1 MLYLEKPKVFVPKF
15 EVVSCFV
22 EYQNEFLLLLR
33 QDHKNEPNTYGM
45 PAWKVEKWETID
57 EAIKRELYQETWIRR
72 FN

>member
-45 PAWKVEKWETID
+45 PA
-57 EAIKRELYQETWIRR
+57 
-72 FN
+72 